1 MGKVYVFLLIA
12 VSCVVSTW
20 ASSVLPEAERSD
32 HAKGAN
38 VPMTLL
44 LRQLILD
51 KYGSEGCDSLTDEQ
65 KAQLRKDA
73 REARKKARREF
84 AKHFDKDG
92 DGKYSPEEF
101 RKLRE
106 RSKAPFPRNGLP
118 SHRGRYGQDDS
129 SQSAMIDV
137 RTSGKKQFRVA
148 PGLMLLTRNLLL
160 EKYDANK
167 NGFLDPTER
176 EMVRKDAQALYREL
190 WQSLLDTYDVDQDG
204 QLSPVEREQ
213 ALASSHED
221 APMELDGSNEDVDLI
236 DLFIQANMS
245 DVLLKEDV
253 STTDEE

>member
-1 MGKVYVFLLIA
+1 MGKVSVFLLFA
-12 VSCVVSTW
+12 VSSVVCTW
-20 ASSVLPEAERSD
+20 TSFASPETERVT
-32 HAKGAN
+32 HANGTN

-51 KYGSEGCDSLTDEQ
+51 KYGTEGCDSLTDEQ

-84 AKHFDKDG
+84 AKRFDKDG

-106 RSKAPFPRNGLP
+106 RSKSPFPRRGIP
-118 SHRGRYGQDDS
+118 PHRDRHEPDSS

-137 RTSGKKQFRVA
+137 KAPGKKQFRVA
-148 PGLMLLTRNLLL
+148 PGLMLLTRNLLI

-167 NGFLDPTER
+167 NGILDPAEH
-176 EMVRKDAQALYREL
+176 EMVRKDAQALYYEL
-190 WQSLLDTYDVDQDG
+190 WQSLLDAYDVDQDG

-213 ALASSHED
+213 ALAASHED
-221 APMELDGSNEDVDLI
+221 APMGLDGSNEDLI